1 MHIPVHYYSSVVV
14 EICSLCM
21 YNSFITTEHHI
32 GSVKDLRKA
41 RVIYIWLYFPRNIQK
56 ISRPNIIYI
65 LSYTCCHD
73 KNFCFLRFV
82 VLWISDLKLYI
93 HPKCYVTL
101 FYFVS
106 RVVIWSL
113 YLFIVNKRYFIL
125 SRELSLF
132 DFTLHTVP
140 CIFKHGFEGET
151 KETKII

>member
-1 MHIPVHYYSSVVV
+1 M
-14 EICSLCM
+14 
-21 YNSFITTEHHI
+21 
-32 GSVKDLRKA
+32 KDLRKA
-41 RVIYIWLYFPRNIQK
+41 RAIYIWLYFPRSIQK
-56 ISRPNIIYI
+56 ISRPNIIYM

-132 DFTLHTVP
+132 DFALHTVP
-140 CIFKHGFEGET
+140 CIFKHGLEGET
-151 KETKII
+151 KETINYLITVWDENKNKKLLCLFQ